1 MTASKQ
7 PKPGTT
13 SLQGKEARG
22 AFMREDG
29 ESGFK
34 SRGGPERLANALKYS
49 WQGVREAVR
58 VESAFRQ
65 ELMLIAVLAPLAFWL
80 PLTMIERVILIVIL
94 VQVLVVELLNSG
106 LEAVV
111 DRVSFERHELSRRA
125 KDFGSAAVF
134 LTLTLAIAVWLL
146 IGVPALCRA
155 VGWA

>member
-1 MTASKQ
+1 
-7 PKPGTT
+7 
-13 SLQGKEARG
+13 
-22 AFMREDG
+22 
-29 ESGFK
+29 
-34 SRGGPERLANALKYS
+34 
-49 WQGVREAVR
+49 VREAVR

-80 PLTMIERVILIVIL
+80 PLTMIERVILIVVL

-146 IGVPALCRA
+146 IGVPALWRA
-155 VGWA
+155 VGWAW